1 MLMEYLHR
9 VRTQASGNHSPD
21 TNTSAACAYSFM
33 GQYAQSVKRY
43 AIKTVTIF
51 PQGYTNYN
59 LGLICELDK

>member
-1 MLMEYLHR
+1 
-9 VRTQASGNHSPD
+9 
-21 TNTSAACAYSFM
+21 M